1 VSGQPVVIGAIL
13 GPFGVRGWIKVRSHT
28 DPPENILRY
37 SPWFIAEQG
46 GISERKVLDGRRQ
59 GNVVVARVEGITD
72 RDQAAL
78 LQRAE
83 ISVPRHRFPPLKR
96 GQYYW
101 ADLIGL
107 EVRTT
112 EGVVLGIVANMM
124 ETGANDVM
132 EVRGERERLIP
143 FVAGQFV
150 KEVRLDDGVVIVD
163 WDPEF

>member
-1 VSGQPVVIGAIL
+1 MSGQPVVIGTIL
-13 GPFGVRGWIKVRSHT
+13 GPFGVRGWIKVQSHT

-37 SPWFIAEQG
+37 SPWFIAEQSG
-46 GISERKVLDGRRQ
+46 VGERRVLDGRRH
-59 GNVVVARVEGITD
+59 GNVVVARVEGVTD

-83 ISVPRHRFPPLKR
+83 ISVPRYRFPPLKR

-112 EGVVLGIVANMM
+112 EGMVLGSVANMM

-143 FVAGQFV
+143 FVIGQCV
-150 KEVRLDDGVVIVD
+150 KEVRLDDGVIIVD